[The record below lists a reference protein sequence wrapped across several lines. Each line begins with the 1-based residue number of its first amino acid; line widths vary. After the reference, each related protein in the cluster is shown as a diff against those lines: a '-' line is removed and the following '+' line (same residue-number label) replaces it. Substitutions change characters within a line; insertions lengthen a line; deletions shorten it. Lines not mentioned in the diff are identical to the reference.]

1 MKILFF
7 ARVRPARNILV
18 GCRTIPGTWRSGE
31 DAQREFE
38 ATSMKGEEVGRTSLD
53 EPTPVA
59 VQARR
64 SSLIDRFL
72 QRLGKKPKTDQ
83 PTEASQ

>member
-1 MKILFF
+1 MPEPVSPEALKPEF
-7 ARVRPARNILV
+7 
-18 GCRTIPGTWRSGE
+18 RSGE

-38 ATSMKGEEVGRTSLD
+38 ETSMEGRANGRTTLD

-64 SSLIDRFL
+64 DSLFKRFFQKL
-72 QRLGKKPKTDQ
+72 SRK
-83 PTEASQ
+83 SQ

>member
-1 MKILFF
+1 MLEPAPSDGLKPGE
-7 ARVRPARNILV
+7 ARTMA
-18 GCRTIPGTWRSGE
+18 GEWRSGE
-31 DAQREFE
+31 DAQKEFE

-53 EPTPVA
+53 EPIPVA
-59 VQARR
+59 VKARR

-83 PTEASQ
+83 PTEVSQ

>member
-1 MKILFF
+1 MPEPISPEAMKPGE
-7 ARVRPARNILV
+7 A
-18 GCRTIPGTWRSGE
+18 RTIPGTWRSGE

>member
-1 MKILFF
+1 MPEPISPEIINPGETK
-7 ARVRPARNILV
+7 
-18 GCRTIPGTWRSGE
+18 TIPGEWRSGE

-64 SSLIDRFL
+64 NSLIDRVL
-72 QRLGKKPKTDQ
+72 QRLGKKHKADQ
-83 PTEASQ
+83 ITELSQ